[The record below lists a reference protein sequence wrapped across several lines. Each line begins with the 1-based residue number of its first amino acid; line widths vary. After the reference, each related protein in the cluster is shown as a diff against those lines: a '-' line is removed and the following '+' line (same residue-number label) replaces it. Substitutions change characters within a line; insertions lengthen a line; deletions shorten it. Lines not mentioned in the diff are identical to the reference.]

1 MKTNQPINKLTR
13 QETRQDTTQETR
25 QETTH
30 GTCQQAISSN
40 QLRKLS
46 ILKPFILAFMLCITM
61 AITGCG
67 KKVSVDYKDA
77 KSFETALNNGE
88 DLTGKTVTFTA
99 DELEPQSAFGYNIFA
114 GEHLNF
120 VSQENPNIKVG
131 EEITV
136 KVTKV
141 ESLMGSWIISYEKV

>member
-1 MKTNQPINKLTR
+1 MKTNQHINKLTG
-13 QETRQDTTQETR
+13 QETNYEIR
-25 QETTH
+25 QETTQ

-40 QLRKLS
+40 QFRKLNA
-46 ILKPFILAFMLCITM
+46 LKPFILAFMLCITL

-67 KKVSVDYKDA
+67 KKASVDYKDA

-120 VSQENPNIKVG
+120 VSPENPNIKVG
-131 EEITV
+131 EEVTV
-136 KVTKV
+136 KVTKI
-141 ESLMGSWIISYEKV
+141 ESMMGSWIISYEKV